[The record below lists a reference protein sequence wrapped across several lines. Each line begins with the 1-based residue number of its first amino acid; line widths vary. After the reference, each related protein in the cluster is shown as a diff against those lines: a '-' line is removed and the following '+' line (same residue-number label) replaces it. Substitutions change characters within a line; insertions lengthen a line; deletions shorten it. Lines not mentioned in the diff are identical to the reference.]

1 MAHDEG
7 NPAMS
12 MTNAPSIAPSIAPA
26 TAEHEELLATLEHH
40 RGFLRHTIAG
50 LSDEQAGLRP
60 TASELSIGG
69 LVKHVTAME
78 EGWVRFV
85 VEGTQAMVFDWTPEA
100 IAARVAEFTMLPD
113 DSVESLL
120 VRYAAVAARTE
131 AVIRALPDLGMSHP
145 LPEAP
150 WFEPGASWSVR
161 RVLLHLLA
169 ETAQHAGHADILR
182 ETLDGQKTM
191 G

>member
-1 MAHDEG
+1 M
-7 NPAMS
+7 
-12 MTNAPSIAPSIAPA
+12 
-26 TAEHEELLATLEHH
+26 
-40 RGFLRHTIAG
+40 
-50 LSDEQAGLRP
+50 
-60 TASELSIGG
+60 
-69 LVKHVTAME
+69 TAME
-78 EGWVRFV
+78 AGWVRFV

-100 IAARVAEFTMLPD
+100 IAAREAEFTMLPD
-113 DSVESLL
+113 DSVEALL
-120 VRYAAVAARTE
+120 APFAEVAARTE
-131 AVIRALPDLGMSHP
+131 GLIRALPDLGMSHP

-150 WFEPGASWSVR
+150 WFEPGASWSAR

>member
-1 MAHDEG
+1 MTDHDLTAST
-7 NPAMS
+7 P
-12 MTNAPSIAPSIAPA
+12 NAPDLETLP
-26 TAEHEELLATLEHH
+26 AEHQELLRTLEHH

-50 LSDEQAGLRP
+50 LTDEQAGAKP
-60 TASELSIGG
+60 TVSELSIGG

-78 EGWVRFV
+78 AGWIRFV
-85 VEGTQAMVFDWTPEA
+85 VEGTQAMVFDWTPES
-100 IAARVAEFTMLPD
+100 IAARQAELTMLPQD
-113 DSVESLL
+113 TVASVLAHYGE
-120 VRYAAVAARTE
+120 VAARTE
-131 AVIRALPDLGMSHP
+131 AVIASVPDLGMSHP

-150 WFEPGASWSVR
+150 WFEPGGSWSAR

-182 ETLDGQKTM
+182 ESLDGQKTM

>member
-7 NPAMS
+7 NPAMTTTS
-12 MTNAPSIAPSIAPA
+12 PSSIAPA
-26 TAEHEELLATLEHH
+26 TAEHEELLATLAHH
-40 RGFLRHTIAG
+40 RGFLRHTIGG
-50 LSDEQAGLRP
+50 LTDEQAGLMP

-78 EGWVRFV
+78 EGWVRFI

-100 IAARVAEFTMLPD
+100 IAAREAEFTMLPH

-120 VRYAAVAARTE
+120 ARYADVAAHTE
-131 AVIRALPDLGMSHP
+131 VVIRALPDLGMSHL

-150 WFEPGASWSVR
+150 WFEPGASWSAR

-182 ETLDGQKTM
+182 EALDGQKTM